1 MKCKIQKISNAE
13 NMGRIIAVSDIHGHA
28 HYLDGVL
35 KKANYSIKDTLVVV
49 GDLID
54 KGPYNLKT
62 VRYVMELRD
71 ANPNVYATMGNVDW
85 LRLHRFFNDDA
96 ASFLEM
102 LQWTQNVWQTGF
114 FLDVLEEL
122 KINVDDLTEENIE
135 FVRAEIKEQFAKEL
149 DFLWNLP
156 TVLVIGDYIF
166 VHAGI
171 PTDDLDSLQNVDAAQ
186 CMKIDAFLNT
196 EVAFEKNVVVG
207 HWPVC
212 LYGKDANCVNPIF
225 DYHKRIIS
233 IDGGCGLKHGAQLN
247 ALIIPNS
254 KASMQEVTYI
264 SYDDYPVI
272 IASTAQAAKEK
283 TVMIQYFDSEVKV
296 LEDSGDELQVL
307 HVSTNKSIVVP
318 MNFVYFVD
326 GRAYCYDCSDGY
338 LEIEEGD
345 MLSVIAETS
354 VGRIVKK
361 DGLIGWYKG

>member
-54 KGPYNLKT
+54 KGPYSLKT

-156 TVLVIGDYIF
+156 TVLVIGD
-166 VHAGI
+166 
-171 PTDDLDSLQNVDAAQ
+171 
-186 CMKIDAFLNT
+186 
-196 EVAFEKNVVVG
+196 
-207 HWPVC
+207 
-212 LYGKDANCVNPIF
+212 
-225 DYHKRIIS
+225 
-233 IDGGCGLKHGAQLN
+233 
-247 ALIIPNS
+247 
-254 KASMQEVTYI
+254 
-264 SYDDYPVI
+264 
-272 IASTAQAAKEK
+272 
-283 TVMIQYFDSEVKV
+283 
-296 LEDSGDELQVL
+296 
-307 HVSTNKSIVVP
+307 
-318 MNFVYFVD
+318 
-326 GRAYCYDCSDGY
+326 
-338 LEIEEGD
+338 
-345 MLSVIAETS
+345 
-354 VGRIVKK
+354 
-361 DGLIGWYKG
+361 